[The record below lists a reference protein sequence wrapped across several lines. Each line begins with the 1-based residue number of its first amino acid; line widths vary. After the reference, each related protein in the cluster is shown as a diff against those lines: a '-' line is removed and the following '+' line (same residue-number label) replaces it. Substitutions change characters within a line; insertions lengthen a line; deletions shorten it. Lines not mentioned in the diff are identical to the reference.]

1 MSRSTYKS
9 LRRREAAV
17 QKQLKRAQAL
27 CARLGDQLETIREN
41 IWQTETGRR
50 LRKEAGFAW
59 LAQIREMHKALRDT
73 ESDSDA

>member
-1 MSRSTYKS
+1 MGRSTYKS
-9 LRRREAAV
+9 LRHREAAV

-27 CARLGDQLETIREN
+27 CARLGDQLETIRDN

-50 LRKEAGFAW
+50 LRRESCLQL
-59 LAQIREMHKALRDT
+59 LADINKLDSGPTT